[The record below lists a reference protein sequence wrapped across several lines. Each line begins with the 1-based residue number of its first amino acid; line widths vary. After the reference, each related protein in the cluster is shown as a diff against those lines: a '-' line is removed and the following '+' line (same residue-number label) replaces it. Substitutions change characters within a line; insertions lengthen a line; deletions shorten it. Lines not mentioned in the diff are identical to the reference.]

1 MEIILFAFIRFLR
14 LGHTRLGMSE
24 PREVK
29 QRKKDYRRAYTV
41 GL

>member
-1 MEIILFAFIRFLR
+1 MGIVLFVFIRFFR
-14 LGHTRLGMSE
+14 LEHTRLGMSE

-29 QRKKDYRRAYTV
+29 QRQKDNRRAYTV